1 MNTASR
7 WFLIG
12 LFVVAVAIPASAHHQ
27 QLRIQCVDYYPGP
40 PDCCTAV
47 SDSAGSGA
55 HYLWSVEW
63 GIGYM
68 EPGETDVHYSHFN
81 CNLYETGTDSIHN
94 VVQGSPILGHGYAAC
109 YWP

>member
-1 MNTASR
+1 
-7 WFLIG
+7 
-12 LFVVAVAIPASAHHQ
+12 
-27 QLRIQCVDYYPGP
+27 
-40 PDCCTAV
+40 
-47 SDSAGSGA
+47 
-55 HYLWSVEW
+55 VEW

-68 EPGETDVHYSHFN
+68 EPGETDVNYSHFN